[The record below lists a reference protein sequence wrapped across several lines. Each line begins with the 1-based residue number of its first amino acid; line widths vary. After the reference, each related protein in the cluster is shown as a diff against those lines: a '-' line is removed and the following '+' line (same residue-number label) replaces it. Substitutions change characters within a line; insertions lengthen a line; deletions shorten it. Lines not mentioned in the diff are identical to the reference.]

1 VREGVSTVDPELAVH
16 AAVRRIIRASFGCG
30 SCPKKTN
37 LGSRRNDDT
46 DQYKLR
52 SLVVAVLHL
61 QLNSDS
67 QGIWC
72 CSGDASV
79 RW

>member
-1 VREGVSTVDPELAVH
+1 MH
-16 AAVRRIIRASFGCG
+16 AAVRRIIRARFKFG
-30 SCPKKTN
+30 SWVPKEDE